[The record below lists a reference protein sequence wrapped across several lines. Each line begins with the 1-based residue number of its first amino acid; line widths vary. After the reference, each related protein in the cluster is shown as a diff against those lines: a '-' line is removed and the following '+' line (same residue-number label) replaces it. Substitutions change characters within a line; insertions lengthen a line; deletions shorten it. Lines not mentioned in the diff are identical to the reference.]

1 MPLHFILG
9 ASGAGKSY
17 YIYQK
22 IITDSMEHPDKQ
34 YLVLVPE
41 QFTMQTQKELVMMH
55 PRKGIMNIDVLSF
68 ERLAY
73 RVLEETGESCA
84 RVLEETGKSLVLR
97 KVAQEKKKEL
107 KILGG
112 KMKKQGYISQMKSM
126 VSELKQYEITNED
139 MDIMLE
145 YAKNKPE
152 LYYKLKD
159 ISVLYRGFFDYL
171 EGNFITQEEVL
182 EVLGNVA
189 AKSEKLKNCVMVLD
203 GYTGFT
209 PIQIQLLSRV
219 LPLCETMYV
228 TVTLDDRE
236 DRSRPGSP
244 HHLFHLSKE
253 TVLKLCKLAHDT
265 GTEIE
270 ETWVKGEGRFAN
282 NPALRFLER
291 NLFRYKKYRYEGEQD
306 AVFIRESRNPQEEIE
321 ETALMIHRLIREKGY
336 RYKDFAV
343 ITGDMETYGD
353 YAARAF
359 EGMGIPC
366 FLDQKKPVLMN
377 PFVEFLRASVDMAV
391 ENFTYE
397 SVFRLLRCGL
407 LEIDREDMD
416 RLENYVLG
424 MGIRGLSRWQEE
436 WVLPYRGEIPEE
448 VPEINQIR
456 ERLMEQLGTFAEKV
470 KVRNSSVESR
480 VSALY
485 EFITKCHIQ
494 EKLKRS
500 EEFFEEEQNMAAVR
514 EYRQIY
520 PMVMDLFDKM
530 VDVLG
535 EEKVS
540 IREFKELLEAG
551 LSEVKVGIIPPS
563 SDQVVIGDME
573 RTRLRDIKVLFF
585 VGVNDGKI
593 PREDTSG
600 KILSDLNREELKN
613 TSVTL
618 APTSREEL
626 YTQRFYLYLNMT
638 KPSHKLYL
646 SYSRQNAQGE
656 PMTPSFLIGSVQ
668 KLFPGLEISHM
679 AEEPDWKLESPQ
691 SALDYLAD
699 GFRRILDEEP
709 SGKWRELLAWYSSQ
723 EEWKDR
729 LQLFIEGAFQ
739 SKHQDEV
746 GRSVARAL
754 YGTTLENSATRL
766 ELFAQCA
773 CAHFLSYGLELKERP
788 AYEFN
793 AMDMGNVLH
802 GGLEKFA
809 KKIHENGYGWTSL
822 SHEERER
829 LAEECAEEVI
839 AYYGN
844 TVLQSNARN
853 AYMVNRVKRMLK
865 RTVWALSEQIGQG
878 EFSPSRF
885 EVSFA
890 MADSLESI
898 NIILSEEERMKLKG
912 RIDRVDTCEDEE
924 HVYVKVIDYKSGNT
938 SFDLLAL
945 YHGLQLQ
952 LVLYMNAAMELEQ
965 KNHPDKEVVPA
976 GILYY
981 NIKDPVVEK
990 MEAEE
995 EEDLNRRIL
1004 KELRMNGLVTSDREV
1019 LAKLDEVLKG
1029 NGVSSVSVPVTVNKD
1044 GSLSRNSSAVTP
1056 DQFKLLSNYVNQ
1068 KMKEIG
1074 RRILKGEASPSP
1086 YEMGKRN
1093 GCEYCPYKGACGFD
1107 EKIAG
1112 YRYRRLNP
1120 LKPDDIW
1127 KKMQEEDTEEPEN
1140 NVGNVDREVKSWE

>member
-1 MPLHFILG
+1 MPLHFVFG

-17 YIYQK
+17 YIYEKVIQE
-22 IITDSMEHPDKQ
+22 SMEHPERQ

-73 RVLEETGESCA
+73 RVLEETGEACA
-84 RVLEETGKSLVLR
+84 KVLEETGKSLVLR
-97 KVAQEKKKEL
+97 KVAQDKKKEL

-126 VSELKQYEITNED
+126 VSELKQYEVTNED
-139 MDIMLE
+139 MDILLE
-145 YAKNKPE
+145 YAKEKPE

-159 ISVLYRGFFDYL
+159 ISVLYRGFFEYL
-171 EGNFITQEEVL
+171 EGNYITQEEVL
-182 EVLGNVA
+182 EVLGRVA
-189 AKSEKLKNCVMVLD
+189 PKSRKLKDSVMVLD

-209 PIQIQLLSRV
+209 PIQMQLLSQV
-219 LPLCETMYV
+219 LPLCDTMYV
-228 TVTLDDRE
+228 TVTLDERGE
-236 DRSRPGSP
+236 KSRSGSP
-244 HHLFHLSKE
+244 HHLFHLSRE
-253 TVLKLCKLAHDT
+253 TVNKLCKLSAEA
-265 GTEIE
+265 GIEIE
-270 ETWVKGEGRFAN
+270 ETWVKGEGRFAH
-282 NPALRFLER
+282 NPALEFLER
-291 NLFRYKKYRYEGEQD
+291 NLFRYKKDTYKGGQE
-306 AVFIRESRNPQEEIE
+306 AVHIRESRNPQEEME
-321 ETALMIHRLIREKGY
+321 ETALLIHRLIREKGY
-336 RYKDFAV
+336 RYGDFAV
-343 ITGDMETYGD
+343 ITGDMETYAD
-353 YAARAF
+353 HAAQSF
-359 EGMGIPC
+359 EKLGIPC
-366 FLDQKKPVLMN
+366 FIDQKKPVFMN

-407 LEIDREDMD
+407 LDISEEDMD

-424 MGIRGLSRWQEE
+424 MGIRGLSRWTEE
-436 WVLPYRGEIPEE
+436 WVLHYRGQAPEE
-448 VPEINQIR
+448 VPQVNEIRKQ
-456 ERLMEQLGTFAEKV
+456 LMESLEPFAREI
-470 KVRNSSVESR
+470 KVRGSSVHSR

-485 EFITKCHIQ
+485 HFIADNRIQ

-500 EEFFEEEQNMAAVR
+500 EERFAEEQNMALAR

-530 VDVLG
+530 ADVLG
-535 EEKVS
+535 DEKVS
-540 IREFKELLEAG
+540 MREFKELLEAG

-563 SDQVVIGDME
+563 SDQVMVGDME
-573 RTRLRDIKVLFF
+573 RTRLKDIKILFF

-613 TSVTL
+613 SSVAL

-638 KPSHKLYL
+638 KPSEKLYL
-646 SYSRQNAQGE
+646 SYSRQNPQGE
-656 PMTPSFLIGSVQ
+656 PLTPSFLIGAVQ
-668 KLFPGLEISHM
+668 KLYPGLAIQHLGKDPER
-679 AEEPDWKLESPQ
+679 KLESPK
-691 SALDYLAD
+691 SAADYLAE
-699 GFRRILDEEP
+699 GFRKILEEEP
-709 SGKWRELLAWYSSQ
+709 TELWKELFAWYQRQEGWEELLQ
-723 EEWKDR
+723 R
-729 LQLFIEGAFQ
+729 LMDGAFL
-739 SKHQDEV
+739 SKPQDNV

-773 CAHFLSYGLELKERP
+773 CAHFLSYGLELRERA
-788 AYEFN
+788 AYEFS

-809 KKIHENGYGWTSL
+809 RRMHENGYDWANL
-822 SHEERER
+822 SGEIREK
-829 LAEECAEEVI
+829 LADACAEEVI
-839 AYYGN
+839 AGYGN
-844 TVLQSNARN
+844 TVLQSSARN

-865 RTVWALSEQIGQG
+865 RTVWALSEQIGRG

-898 NIILSEEERMKLKG
+898 HITLSQEEEMKLRG
-912 RIDRVDTCEDEE
+912 RIDRIDTCEDEE

-952 LVLYMNAAMELEQ
+952 LVLYMNAAVELEQ
-965 KNHPDKEVVPA
+965 KAHPDKEVVPA

-981 NIKDPVVEK
+981 NIKDPVVER
-990 MEAEE
+990 METEDEE
-995 EEDLNRRIL
+995 SLNRRLL

-1019 LAKLDEVLKG
+1019 LARLDEVLKG

-1044 GSLSRNSSAVTP
+1044 GSLSRNSTAVSP
-1056 DQFKLLSNYVNQ
+1056 GQFQVLSDYVNH
-1068 KMKEIG
+1068 KIKEIG
-1074 RRILKGEASPSP
+1074 QRILQGEAEASP
-1086 YEMGKRN
+1086 YEMGKRS
-1093 GCEYCPYKGACGFD
+1093 GCDYCPYKGACGFD
-1107 EKIAG
+1107 EKISG
-1112 YRYRRLNP
+1112 YHYRRLNA
-1120 LKPDDIW
+1120 LKPDDVW
-1127 KKMQEEDTEEPEN
+1127 KKMGEKTGEDVES
-1140 NVGNVDREVKSWE
+1140 EVKSWE